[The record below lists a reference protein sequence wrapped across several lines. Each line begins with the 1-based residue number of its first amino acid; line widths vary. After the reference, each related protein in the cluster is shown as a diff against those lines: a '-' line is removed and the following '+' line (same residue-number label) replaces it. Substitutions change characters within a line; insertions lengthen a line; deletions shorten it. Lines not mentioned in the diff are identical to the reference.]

1 MLLQLEKMNR
11 QKEYAEKVRRQLA
24 DQTSRPR
31 VFSRERIRSDSA
43 ASSLTDYHR
52 NKTTKLPSIVV
63 ALPKDPRAEAIAK
76 REKVT

>member
-1 MLLQLEKMNR
+1 MNR

-24 DQTSRPR
+24 DQASR
-31 VFSRERIRSDSA
+31 FSRERIRTDSA
-43 ASSLTDYHR
+43 ASSVKDYETS
-52 NKTTKLPSIVV
+52 KAVKLPSIIL